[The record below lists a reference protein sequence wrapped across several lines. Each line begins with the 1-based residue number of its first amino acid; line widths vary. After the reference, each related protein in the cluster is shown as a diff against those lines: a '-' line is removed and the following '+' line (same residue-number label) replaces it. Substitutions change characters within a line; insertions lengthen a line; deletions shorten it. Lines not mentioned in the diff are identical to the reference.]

1 MRSKDNEDAGNVAAA
16 HEDSITVISE
26 GTRNE
31 YKIPNSI
38 LEVFDDAEVSLKL
51 TIAELENCKV

>member
-38 LEVFDDAEVSLKL
+38 LEVFDDAEV
-51 TIAELENCKV
+51 